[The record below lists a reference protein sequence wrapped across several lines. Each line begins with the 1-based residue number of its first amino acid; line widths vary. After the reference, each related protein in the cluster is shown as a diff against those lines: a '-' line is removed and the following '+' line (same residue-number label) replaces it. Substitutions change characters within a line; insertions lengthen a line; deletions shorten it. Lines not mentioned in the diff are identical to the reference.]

1 MPFRK
6 LPLAALAMAVV
17 AGSFASATAQ
27 ICPPREGV
35 ELPRAYLDR
44 IAEDPTA
51 FRTDRA
57 LKTVAERAS
66 KVREQMAME
75 GPLPRSSMA
84 TAAVS
89 GNYQIPV
96 LMGKFAN
103 TGADPFPVI
112 DLEQELFG
120 GGVWTNTL
128 TAHYT
133 EMSNGLLNV
142 SGTVYPWHT
151 LNQNDN
157 YYEGNAGDNGL
168 AQTSKTGEFLQ
179 ENLDARDGSV
189 DFGQY
194 DNDGPDG
201 VPNSGDDDG
210 YVDFVAFVH
219 AEAGGECGNNNLW
232 SHRWVYRGWNGSPYV
247 TNDAAANG
255 GFILVDDYVIQPAI
269 SCGGGMIEIG
279 VFSHEFGHA
288 FGLPDLYDTNGGSA
302 GVGYWD
308 LMGSG
313 NWNDPDLPA
322 HMGAWTKD
330 QLGWVNVVEVDW
342 QGTPLVVP
350 PVVDAPTVYSM
361 GWSEDRWRRRTDCV
375 ISGSGSLAVGFTA
388 AEGNY
393 RKFPGSAGYGNFW
406 FETVARDFHYNG
418 SGTVTLSYD
427 YDIDTEFAYD
437 FAFLVVEVG
446 GVSTTLQVYDG
457 NTSGTE
463 VQGLNPV
470 LGAGAKDYKVK
481 FVFTSDAAYS
491 DEDGNFNTACSPF
504 VVDNISLVGG
514 GENYSADFEAHRGG
528 WYESYNDA
536 DNPRNER
543 FLVENRQ
550 QQGFDGNLF
559 AEGLLIW
566 HIDDMVM
573 GSLGN
578 SGGGSNIAVRGVV
591 VEEPDNNNSLTTS
604 GTRAQVGDIW
614 SGALNNTFDS
624 ASTPSSRSNTALSTQ
639 VSVAN
644 ITPVGN
650 DMSAT
655 FTAGD
660 PAPVMLSVN
669 PAAAADTDG
678 VVVVELQGEA
688 NVRHGATLRLVRS
701 GAPDILPVD
710 VEWVDYDNFSA
721 SFDFTGGSGGD
732 YDVVL
737 ENPDGQTVVL
747 SQGFQLSGTQTG
759 TGDTP
764 GVPNAVA
771 LGQNYPNPFNPSTT
785 IRFDLPV
792 AGPAR
797 LDIVDARGRQ
807 VRSLVSGDMPA
818 GFHSIR
824 WDGNDGAGR
833 PAASGLYFYRL
844 EAGEQLQ
851 QRKML
856 LLK

>member
-6 LPLAALAMAVV
+6 LPLAALAMAALV
-17 AGSFASATAQ
+17 GSFANASAQ
-27 ICPPREGV
+27 ICPPQEGV
-35 ELPRAYLDR
+35 ELPQVYLDR

-51 FRTDRA
+51 FRSERA
-57 LKTVAERAS
+57 LKQVAERARS
-66 KVREQMAME
+66 AREQMAMQ
-75 GPLPRSSMA
+75 GPMPRAAMA
-84 TAAVS
+84 SAAVS

-103 TGADPFPVI
+103 TGADPFPVV
-112 DLEQELFG
+112 DLQQELFG
-120 GGVWTNTL
+120 GGAWTNTL

-133 EMSNGLLNV
+133 EMSSGLLNV

-151 LNQNDN
+151 LSQNDS
-157 YYEGNAGDNGL
+157 YYEGNPGDNGL
-168 AQTSKTGEFLQ
+168 GGAARTGDFLQ

-210 YVDFVAFVH
+210 YVDFVAFAH
-219 AEAGGECGNNNLW
+219 AESGGECGTNNLW
-232 SHRWVYRGWNGSPYV
+232 SHRWVYRGWKGSPYV
-247 TNDAAANG
+247 TNDISANG
-255 GFILVDDYVIQPAI
+255 GFILVDDYVIQPGV

-350 PVVDAPTVYSM
+350 PVIDDATIYSM

-375 ISGSGSLAVGFTA
+375 VAGSASLAVGYTA
-388 AEGNY
+388 AEGSFRN
-393 RKFPGSAGYGNFW
+393 FPGGAGYGNLW
-406 FETVARDFHYNG
+406 QETVAHDFHYDG

-427 YDIDTEFAYD
+427 YQVDSESAYD
-437 FAFLVVEVG
+437 FAFVVVEVG
-446 GVSTTLQVYDG
+446 GVESTLAIYDG
-457 NTSGTE
+457 NLAGTG
-463 VQGLNPV
+463 VHVLNAA
-470 LGAGAKDYKVK
+470 LGTGAKDYTVK
-481 FVFTSDAAYS
+481 FVFTSDFGYS

-504 VVDNISLVGG
+504 AVDNISVSGG
-514 GENYSADFEAHRGG
+514 GESYSADFEAHREG
-528 WYESYNDA
+528 WYESRGDA
-536 DNPRNER
+536 DNPRHER

-550 QQGFDGNLF
+550 QQGFDGNLY

-578 SGGGSNIAVRGVV
+578 SGGSSNNAVRGVV
-591 VEEPDNNNSLTTS
+591 VEEPDGNNSLTTT

-614 SGALNNTFDS
+614 SGALNSSFDS
-624 ASTPSSRSNTALSTQ
+624 SSIPSSRSNTALNTQ

-660 PAPVMLSVN
+660 PAPTMLGIV
-669 PAAAADTDG
+669 PASAAHSDG
-678 VVVVELQGEA
+678 VVQVDVYGEA
-688 NVRHGATLRLVRS
+688 NVRHGATLKLVRS
-701 GAPDILPVD
+701 GSPDLLPTEVH
-710 VEWVDYDNFSA
+710 WLDYDHFSA
-721 SFDFTGGSGGD
+721 TFDFTGENGGE

-737 ENPDGQTVVL
+737 ENPDGQTDVL
-747 SQGFQLSGTQTG
+747 SAGFQLDGILTG

-771 LGQNYPNPFNPSTT
+771 LNQNYPNPFNPSTT

-797 LDIVDARGRQ
+797 LDIVDARGRH

-818 GFHSIR
+818 GYHSVR
-824 WDGNDGAGR
+824 WDGTDDAGR